1 MKVYEVEYR
10 AVITLAAKDMQG
22 AALEGAE
29 VIKEN
34 PQLIR
39 LRAVHEKNFKA
50 VRKDP
55 RGRLDSLL
63 AVS

>member
-10 AVITLAAKDMQG
+10 AVITLAAKDMQR
-22 AALEGAE
+22 AALEGAAF
-29 VIKEN
+29 IKEN
-34 PQLIR
+34 PHLIR

-55 RGRLDSLL
+55 RGALDSLL
-63 AVS
+63 AVI